1 MAKADG
7 HRRPVAMML
16 AAAALALVAS
26 AVAGAG
32 ASAAASQDTTMVRLD
47 SLRVSVTRG
56 MTPLGRLPVTVA
68 TIDASTIRGGQAT
81 VGLDESLD
89 RVPGIYINNRY
100 NFSLGARISIRGLG
114 SRAAFGVR
122 GIRVLSDGIPLTMP
136 DGQSNLN
143 NLELGTAARIE
154 VLRGPSSAL
163 YGNAAGGVISI
174 VSELPP
180 SAFSTEF
187 RATGGDAGR
196 GGVRLDP
203 FFKLQARAGGPLGS
217 GGYMASVSRMKTD
230 GYRDFSRARQTVVNV
245 VGRHPVGDNAR
256 IGVVL
261 NVFDGPVAES
271 AGALPRDSVEKDP
284 TLAWPAN
291 VRNGAGEATRQIQ
304 AGVTLEKLIGRDQLD
319 VALYGL
325 GRTVDNALP
334 FAWIDLNRRGGGVRA
349 SWSGERADGRIAIT
363 TGIDVEWMSD
373 GREEYNNDGGTRG
386 TNLVRDQTDRV
397 SNAGPFAQALL
408 GIAPA
413 VHVLAG
419 IRFDAVRF
427 ETSDHFLAD
436 GRDDSGDRTLSAASP
451 TIGVTWAASP
461 AATLYAN
468 VGTAFQ
474 TPTTTELINAPPV
487 AGEACCPGG
496 FNVDLDAQRA
506 TSLEAGFRGSAAG
519 VALNVAVYHM
529 TVRNTILPFQVE
541 EADGREFFRNAGE
554 SRHRGIELSAARSFG
569 RHTARVAW
577 TFNDFVFVDDGD
589 PDAEHEG
596 NRLPGV
602 PRNHVF
608 AGIEIVPVPA
618 IRIDLEADH
627 SAEYFA
633 DDANTATNDAATVFD
648 IRVRADTRV
657 GSTGFRPF
665 VAINNI
671 TSTRYNSSVVVNGFG
686 GRYFEPAPPRNVIVG
701 FELGTGLWR

>member
-1 MAKADG
+1 
-7 HRRPVAMML
+7 
-16 AAAALALVAS
+16 
-26 AVAGAG
+26 
-32 ASAAASQDTTMVRLD
+32 
-47 SLRVSVTRG
+47 
-56 MTPLGRLPVTVA
+56 
-68 TIDASTIRGGQAT
+68 
-81 VGLDESLD
+81 
-89 RVPGIYINNRY
+89 
-100 NFSLGARISIRGLG
+100 
-114 SRAAFGVR
+114 
-122 GIRVLSDGIPLTMP
+122 
-136 DGQSNLN
+136 
-143 NLELGTAARIE
+143 
-154 VLRGPSSAL
+154 
-163 YGNAAGGVISI
+163 
-174 VSELPP
+174 
-180 SAFSTEF
+180 
-187 RATGGDAGR
+187 
-196 GGVRLDP
+196 
-203 FFKLQARAGGPLGS
+203 
-217 GGYMASVSRMKTD
+217 
-230 GYRDFSRARQTVVNV
+230 
-245 VGRHPVGDNAR
+245 
-256 IGVVL
+256 
-261 NVFDGPVAES
+261 
-271 AGALPRDSVEKDP
+271 
-284 TLAWPAN
+284 
-291 VRNGAGEATRQIQ
+291 
-304 AGVTLEKLIGRDQLD
+304 
-319 VALYGL
+319 
-325 GRTVDNALP
+325 
-334 FAWIDLNRRGGGVRA
+334 
-349 SWSGERADGRIAIT
+349 
-363 TGIDVEWMSD
+363 
-373 GREEYNNDGGTRG
+373 
-386 TNLVRDQTDRV
+386 
-397 SNAGPFAQALL
+397 
-408 GIAPA
+408 
-413 VHVLAG
+413 VLAG

-608 AGIEIVPVPA
+608 AGIEIVPVAA